1 MLFFSRTAPRVS
13 GESHKLLSLSPN
25 APHISLNNYQLMRKV
40 LSFSLFLM
48 LGLVISQLL
57 PGALGAGYASFKTCS
72 DTLLYVCLGFIMIN
86 VGREFEIDK
95 SRWRSY
101 TADYFIAMATA
112 ALPWILIVLYYIFV
126 LLPPPLWGSA
136 AAWKENLL
144 LSRFAAREQIVI
156 GTTQQGSYKL
166 GETTVCHSGLGKTF
180 LGTVTGDSSRFA
192 PLAEMFAGCGF
203 PCEVCSQVQ
212 GMIWD
217 KLMINASSSVLSG
230 ILQVAQGYVEQD
242 SHAWTLAEKLIRELC
257 AAATAD
263 GYPFDAE
270 EQIARI
276 RLHLQK
282 APDGFTSIYADL
294 KAGRRTEVDVINGA
308 VVEAGHRHNI
318 PVPTHE
324 FVVELVHAME
334 GRA

>member
-1 MLFFSRTAPRVS
+1 MKIAVIGPGAMGLLFGSYLSQKHDVTLVGTNPAKMQAITQTGVTIREMDGSEHTYRPKATADTS
-13 GESHKLLSLSPN
+13 ALSPVD
-25 APHISLNNYQLMRKV
+25 LV
-40 LSFSLFLM
+40 L
-48 LGLVISQLL
+48 VQVK
-57 PGALGAGYASFKTCS
+57 ASAS
-72 DTLLYVCLGFIMIN
+72 
-86 VGREFEIDK
+86 E
-95 SRWRSY
+95 
-101 TADYFIAMATA
+101 A
-112 ALPWILIVLYYIFV
+112 ALTKNKNLIGPETILMTLQN
-126 LLPPPLWGSA
+126 GMGHDA
-136 AAWKENLL
+136 L

-166 GETTVCHSGLGKTF
+166 GETAVCHSGLGKTF
-180 LGTVTGDSSRFA
+180 LGTVTGDSARFA
-192 PLAEMFAGCGF
+192 ALAEVFAGCGF
-203 PCEVCSQVQ
+203 PCEVCPQVQ

-242 SHAWTLAEKLIRELC
+242 PHAWALAEKLIRELC
-257 AAATAD
+257 AAATAE
-263 GYPFDAE
+263 GYPFDAD

-308 VVEAGHRHNI
+308 VVAAGHRHNI

-334 GRA
+334 NRA

>member
-1 MLFFSRTAPRVS
+1 MKIA
-13 GESHKLLSLSPN
+13 
-25 APHISLNNYQLMRKV
+25 
-40 LSFSLFLM
+40 
-48 LGLVISQLL
+48 VIG
-57 PGALGAGYASFKTCS
+57 PGAMGLLFGSYLSQHH
-72 DTLLYVCLGFIMIN
+72 DVTL
-86 VGREFEIDK
+86 VGTNPAKMQSITERRYHPRDG
-95 SRWRSY
+95 RQR
-101 TADYFIAMATA
+101 AH
-112 ALPWILIVLYYIFV
+112 
-126 LLPPPLWGSA
+126 LPPTCYRRHHRPLPCRPGHRAGQGQRLRGRADQKQGPHRSRHHPDDPA
-136 AAWKENLL
+136 KRYGPRNLAEPF
-144 LSRFAAREQIVI
+144 RRREQIVI

-180 LGTVTGDSSRFA
+180 LGAVTGDSSRFA

-324 FVVELVHAME
+324 FVMELVHAME

>member
-1 MLFFSRTAPRVS
+1 M
-13 GESHKLLSLSPN
+13 
-25 APHISLNNYQLMRKV
+25 
-40 LSFSLFLM
+40 
-48 LGLVISQLL
+48 
-57 PGALGAGYASFKTCS
+57 
-72 DTLLYVCLGFIMIN
+72 
-86 VGREFEIDK
+86 
-95 SRWRSY
+95 
-101 TADYFIAMATA
+101 
-112 ALPWILIVLYYIFV
+112 
-126 LLPPPLWGSA
+126 
-136 AAWKENLL
+136 
-144 LSRFAAREQIVI
+144 
-156 GTTQQGSYKL
+156 
-166 GETTVCHSGLGKTF
+166 
-180 LGTVTGDSSRFA
+180 
-192 PLAEMFAGCGF
+192 
-203 PCEVCSQVQ
+203 
-212 GMIWD
+212 
-217 KLMINASSSVLSG
+217 
-230 ILQVAQGYVEQD
+230 
-242 SHAWTLAEKLIRELC
+242 AEKKDSIRSLIETGRRAGKLTNSEISDAMEESGNVLDVGELC

>member
-1 MLFFSRTAPRVS
+1 MKIA
-13 GESHKLLSLSPN
+13 
-25 APHISLNNYQLMRKV
+25 
-40 LSFSLFLM
+40 
-48 LGLVISQLL
+48 VIG
-57 PGALGAGYASFKTCS
+57 PGAMGLLFGSYLSQHH
-72 DTLLYVCLGFIMIN
+72 DVTL
-86 VGREFEIDK
+86 VGTNPAKMQSITENGVTIRETD
-95 SRWRSY
+95 
-101 TADYFIAMATA
+101 
-112 ALPWILIVLYYIFV
+112 
-126 LLPPPLWGSA
+126 GS
-136 AAWKENLL
+136 E
-144 LSRFAAREQIVI
+144 RIYRP
-156 GTTQQGSYKL
+156 TQQGSYKL
-166 GETTVCHSGLGKTF
+166 GETAVCHSGLGKTF
-180 LGTVTGDSSRFA
+180 LGAVTGDSSRFA

>member
-1 MLFFSRTAPRVS
+1 MKIAVIGPGAMGLLFGSYLSQKNEVTLVGTNPAKMQAINQTGVTIREMDGSEHTYRPHATADTS
-13 GESHKLLSLSPN
+13 ALSPVD
-25 APHISLNNYQLMRKV
+25 LV
-40 LSFSLFLM
+40 L
-48 LGLVISQLL
+48 VQVK
-57 PGALGAGYASFKTCS
+57 ASAS
-72 DTLLYVCLGFIMIN
+72 
-86 VGREFEIDK
+86 E
-95 SRWRSY
+95 
-101 TADYFIAMATA
+101 A
-112 ALPWILIVLYYIFV
+112 ALTKNKNLIGPETILMTLQN
-126 LLPPPLWGSA
+126 GMGHDA
-136 AAWKENLL
+136 L

-166 GETTVCHSGLGKTF
+166 GETAVCHSGLGKTF

-192 PLAEMFAGCGF
+192 ALAEVFAGCGF
-203 PCEVCSQVQ
+203 PCEVCPQVQ

-242 SHAWTLAEKLIRELC
+242 PHAWALAEKLIRELC
-257 AAATAD
+257 AAATAE
-263 GYPFDAE
+263 GYPFDAD

-308 VVEAGHRHNI
+308 VVAAGHRHNI

-334 GRA
+334 TRA

>member
-1 MLFFSRTAPRVS
+1 MKIAVIGPGAMGMLFGSYLSQKHDVTLVGTNPAKMQTITESGVTIREMDGSERTYHPRATADAAALSPVDLVIVQVKAS
-13 GESHKLLSLSPN
+13 ASEAALTKNQNLIGPETILMTLQNGMGHDALLS
-25 APHISLNNYQLMRKV
+25 
-40 LSFSLFLM
+40 
-48 LGLVISQLL
+48 
-57 PGALGAGYASFKTCS
+57 C
-72 DTLLYVCLGFIMIN
+72 
-86 VGREFEIDK
+86 
-95 SRWRSY
+95 
-101 TADYFIAMATA
+101 
-112 ALPWILIVLYYIFV
+112 
-126 LLPPPLWGSA
+126 
-136 AAWKENLL
+136 
-144 LSRFAAREQIVI
+144 FAVRGQIVI

-166 GETTVCHSGLGKTF
+166 GEASVCHSGLGKTF
-180 LGTVTGDSSRFA
+180 LGAVTGDSARFA
-192 PLAEMFAGCGF
+192 ALAGVFADCGF
-203 PCEVCSQVQ
+203 PCEVCAQVQ

-242 SHAWTLAEKLIRELC
+242 PHAWALAEKLIRELC
-257 AAATAD
+257 AAATAE
-263 GYPFDAE
+263 GYPFDAD

-308 VVEAGHRHNI
+308 VVAAGRRHNI

-334 GRA
+334 TRA

>member
-1 MLFFSRTAPRVS
+1 M
-13 GESHKLLSLSPN
+13 
-25 APHISLNNYQLMRKV
+25 
-40 LSFSLFLM
+40 
-48 LGLVISQLL
+48 
-57 PGALGAGYASFKTCS
+57 
-72 DTLLYVCLGFIMIN
+72 
-86 VGREFEIDK
+86 
-95 SRWRSY
+95 
-101 TADYFIAMATA
+101 
-112 ALPWILIVLYYIFV
+112 
-126 LLPPPLWGSA
+126 
-136 AAWKENLL
+136 
-144 LSRFAAREQIVI
+144 
-156 GTTQQGSYKL
+156 
-166 GETTVCHSGLGKTF
+166 GETIVCHSGLGKTF
-180 LGTVTGDSSRFA
+180 LGAVTGDSSRFA

-257 AAATAD
+257 VAATAD

-294 KAGRRTEVDVINGA
+294 KAGCRTEVDVINGA

>member
-1 MLFFSRTAPRVS
+1 MKIA
-13 GESHKLLSLSPN
+13 
-25 APHISLNNYQLMRKV
+25 
-40 LSFSLFLM
+40 
-48 LGLVISQLL
+48 VIG
-57 PGALGAGYASFKTCS
+57 PGAMGLLFGSYLSQKH
-72 DTLLYVCLGFIMIN
+72 DVTLVGTNPAKMQAIN
-86 VGREFEIDK
+86 QTGVTIREMDGSEHTY
-95 SRWRSY
+95 RPHA
-101 TADYFIAMATA
+101 TADTSALSSVDLVLVQVKASASEA
-112 ALPWILIVLYYIFV
+112 ALTKNKNLIGPETILMTLQN
-126 LLPPPLWGSA
+126 GMGHDA
-136 AAWKENLL
+136 L

-166 GETTVCHSGLGKTF
+166 GETAVCHSGLGKTF

-192 PLAEMFAGCGF
+192 ALAEVFAGCGF
-203 PCEVCSQVQ
+203 PCEVCPQVQ

-242 SHAWTLAEKLIRELC
+242 PHAWALAEKLIRELC
-257 AAATAD
+257 AAATAE
-263 GYPFDAE
+263 GYPFDAD

-308 VVEAGHRHNI
+308 VVAAGHRHNI

-334 GRA
+334 TRA

>member
-1 MLFFSRTAPRVS
+1 MKIAVIGPGAMGLLFGSYLSQHHDVTLVGTNPAKMQSITENGVTIREMDGSEHIYRPRATADTT
-13 GESHKLLSLSPN
+13 GLSP
-25 APHISLNNYQLMRKV
+25 AD
-40 LSFSLFLM
+40 
-48 LGLVISQLL
+48 LVIVQVK
-57 PGALGAGYASFKTCS
+57 ASAS
-72 DTLLYVCLGFIMIN
+72 
-86 VGREFEIDK
+86 E
-95 SRWRSY
+95 
-101 TADYFIAMATA
+101 A
-112 ALPWILIVLYYIFV
+112 ALTKNKALIGPDTILMTLQN
-126 LLPPPLWGSA
+126 GMGH
-136 AAWKENLL
+136 ETL
-144 LSRFAAREQIVI
+144 LSRFAACEQIVI

-192 PLAEMFAGCGF
+192 LLAEMFAGCGF

-257 AAATAD
+257 VAATAD

-324 FVVELVHAME
+324 FVMELVHAME

>member
-1 MLFFSRTAPRVS
+1 MKIAVIGPGAMGLLFGSYLSQKHDVTLVGTNPAKMHAITAEGVTVREMDGIERVYHPHATADTT
-13 GESHKLLSLSPN
+13 GLSP
-25 APHISLNNYQLMRKV
+25 V
-40 LSFSLFLM
+40 D
-48 LGLVISQLL
+48 LVIVQVK
-57 PGALGAGYASFKTCS
+57 ASAS
-72 DTLLYVCLGFIMIN
+72 
-86 VGREFEIDK
+86 E
-95 SRWRSY
+95 
-101 TADYFIAMATA
+101 A
-112 ALPWILIVLYYIFV
+112 ALTKNKGLIGPDTILMTLQNGMGHEV
-126 LLPPPLWGSA
+126 
-136 AAWKENLL
+136 L
-144 LSRFAAREQIVI
+144 LSRFAAHDQIVI

-166 GETTVCHSGLGKTF
+166 GETAVCHSGLGKTF
-180 LGTVTGDSSRFA
+180 LGAVTGDSSRFA
-192 PLAEMFAGCGF
+192 PLAEVFAGCGF
-203 PCEVCSQVQ
+203 PCEVCGQVQ

-242 SHAWTLAEKLIRELC
+242 PHAWTLAEKLIRELC
-257 AAATAD
+257 AAATAE

-308 VVEAGHRHNI
+308 VVAAGHRRNI

-334 GRA
+334 DRA

>member
-1 MLFFSRTAPRVS
+1 MKIAVIGPGAMGLLFGSYLSQHHDVTLVGTNPAKMQSITENGVTIREMDGSERIYRPHATADTT
-13 GESHKLLSLSPN
+13 GLSPVD
-25 APHISLNNYQLMRKV
+25 L
-40 LSFSLFLM
+40 
-48 LGLVISQLL
+48 
-57 PGALGAGYASFKTCS
+57 
-72 DTLLYVCLGFIMIN
+72 
-86 VGREFEIDK
+86 
-95 SRWRSY
+95 
-101 TADYFIAMATA
+101 
-112 ALPWILIVLYYIFV
+112 
-126 LLPPPLWGSA
+126 
-136 AAWKENLL
+136 ENGMGHETL

>member
-1 MLFFSRTAPRVS
+1 MKIAVIGPGAMGLLFGSYLSQKHDVTLVGTNPAKMQAITETGVTIREMDGSEHTYRPHATADTS
-13 GESHKLLSLSPN
+13 ALSPVD
-25 APHISLNNYQLMRKV
+25 LV
-40 LSFSLFLM
+40 L
-48 LGLVISQLL
+48 VQVK
-57 PGALGAGYASFKTCS
+57 ASAS
-72 DTLLYVCLGFIMIN
+72 
-86 VGREFEIDK
+86 E
-95 SRWRSY
+95 
-101 TADYFIAMATA
+101 A
-112 ALPWILIVLYYIFV
+112 ALTKNKNLIGPDTILMTLQN
-126 LLPPPLWGSA
+126 GMGHDA
-136 AAWKENLL
+136 L

-166 GETTVCHSGLGKTF
+166 GETAVCHSGLGKTF

-192 PLAEMFAGCGF
+192 ALAEVFAGCGF
-203 PCEVCSQVQ
+203 PCEVCPQVQ

-242 SHAWTLAEKLIRELC
+242 PHAWALAEKLIRELC
-257 AAATAD
+257 AAATAE
-263 GYPFDAE
+263 GYPFDAD

-308 VVEAGHRHNI
+308 VVAAGHRHNI

-324 FVVELVHAME
+324 FVVELVHTME
-334 GRA
+334 ARA

>member
-1 MLFFSRTAPRVS
+1 MKIAVIGPGAMGMLFGGYLSQHHDVTLVGTNPAKMQTITDDGITIREMDGSERTYRPHATADTI
-13 GESHKLLSLSPN
+13 GLSP
-25 APHISLNNYQLMRKV
+25 V
-40 LSFSLFLM
+40 D
-48 LGLVISQLL
+48 LVIVQVK
-57 PGALGAGYASFKTCS
+57 ASAS
-72 DTLLYVCLGFIMIN
+72 
-86 VGREFEIDK
+86 E
-95 SRWRSY
+95 
-101 TADYFIAMATA
+101 A
-112 ALPWILIVLYYIFV
+112 ALTKNKALIGPDTILMTLQN
-126 LLPPPLWGSA
+126 GMGHDA
-136 AAWKENLL
+136 L

-166 GETTVCHSGLGKTF
+166 GETAVCHSGLGKTF
-180 LGTVTGDSSRFA
+180 LGAIIGDSSRFA
-192 PLAEMFAGCGF
+192 ALAEVFAGCGF
-203 PCEVCSQVQ
+203 PCEVSPQVQ

-230 ILQVAQGYVEQD
+230 ILQVAQGCVEQD
-242 SHAWTLAEKLIRELC
+242 PHAWALAEKLIRELC
-257 AAATAD
+257 AATAE

-308 VVEAGHRHNI
+308 VVAAGHRNNI

>member
-1 MLFFSRTAPRVS
+1 MKIAVIGPGAMGLLFGSYLSQHHDVTLVGTNPAKMQSITENGVTIRETDGSEHIYRPHATADTT
-13 GESHKLLSLSPN
+13 GLSP
-25 APHISLNNYQLMRKV
+25 V
-40 LSFSLFLM
+40 D
-48 LGLVISQLL
+48 LVIVQVK
-57 PGALGAGYASFKTCS
+57 ASAS
-72 DTLLYVCLGFIMIN
+72 
-86 VGREFEIDK
+86 E
-95 SRWRSY
+95 
-101 TADYFIAMATA
+101 A
-112 ALPWILIVLYYIFV
+112 ALTKNKALIDPDTILMTLQN
-126 LLPPPLWGSA
+126 GMGH
-136 AAWKENLL
+136 ETL

-156 GTTQQGSYKL
+156 GTTQQGSYKV
-166 GETTVCHSGLGKTF
+166 GETVVCHSGLGKTF
-180 LGTVTGDSSRFA
+180 LGAVTGDSSRFA

>member
-1 MLFFSRTAPRVS
+1 MKIAVIGPGAMGLLFGSY
-13 GESHKLLSLSPN
+13 LSQHHDVTLVGTNPAKMQSITENGVTIRETDGSERIYRPHAIADTTGLSP
-25 APHISLNNYQLMRKV
+25 V
-40 LSFSLFLM
+40 D
-48 LGLVISQLL
+48 LVIVQVK
-57 PGALGAGYASFKTCS
+57 ASAS
-72 DTLLYVCLGFIMIN
+72 
-86 VGREFEIDK
+86 E
-95 SRWRSY
+95 
-101 TADYFIAMATA
+101 A
-112 ALPWILIVLYYIFV
+112 ALTKNKALIGPDTILMTLQN
-126 LLPPPLWGSA
+126 GMGH
-136 AAWKENLL
+136 ETL

-166 GETTVCHSGLGKTF
+166 GETAVCHSGLGKTF
-180 LGTVTGDSSRFA
+180 LGAVTGDSSRFA

-242 SHAWTLAEKLIRELC
+242 SHAWTLTEKLICELC